1 MSAEGPESG
10 FDALPRLSVVVPLFQ
25 EAECLRE
32 LYVRLSAAVEDVG
45 DVEFVLVDDGSR
57 DETPE
62 LLRDLADGDERVKP
76 LFLTRNFGHQ
86 AAVSAGLDH
95 ARGDAVVVMDADLQ
109 DPPELI
115 GRMMEI
121 WEQGAEVVYGVRA
134 TRREPFWKRW
144 AYSLFYRLLRRISE
158 VEIPLDSGD
167 FCLMDRSVVDVL
179 RHLPERLRF
188 VRGLRCFVGFR
199 QVPLEYDRPAR
210 SAGRSKYSV
219 PALVRLAIDGLVSF
233 SSAPLRLVTYLG
245 VLSALVAVG
254 LAMWVFWDALSTR
267 TAPRGWASTIV
278 VVLFMSA
285 VQMLNQGIM
294 GAYIRRIF
302 LEVKQRPT
310 YLIRPSGTP
319 GGHSV
324 RRSRV
329 DSGESVASRPTRG
342 RVMEKTTILE
352 PDRHS

>member
-1 MSAEGPESG
+1 MTAGASEPN
-10 FDALPRLSVVVPLFQ
+10 FDRPPRLSVVVPLYQ
-25 EAECLRE
+25 EAECLPD
-32 LYVRLSAAVEDVG
+32 LYRRLSEAVEG
-45 DVEFVLVDDGSR
+45 LGTIEFVLVEDGSR
-57 DETPE
+57 DQTPE
-62 LLRDLADGDERVKP
+62 ILRTLAERDHRVRP

-115 GRMMEI
+115 PRMVAL

-134 TRREPFWKRW
+134 SRREAVWKRW
-144 AYSLFYRLLRRISE
+144 AYSAFYRLLKKISD

-167 FCLMDRSVVDVL
+167 FCLMDRSVVEVL

-188 VRGLRCFVGFR
+188 LRGLRSFVGFR
-199 QVPLEYDRPAR
+199 QVPLPYDRPERA
-210 SAGRSKYSV
+210 AGRSKYSLA
-219 PALVRLAIDGLVSF
+219 ALVRLAIDGLVGF
-233 SSAPLRLVTYLG
+233 SGAPLRLVTYLG
-245 VLSALVAVG
+245 LLSAFMAAG
-254 LAMWVFWDALSTR
+254 LAVWVFWDALSTR
-267 TAPRGWASTIV
+267 TAPRGWASTVV

-285 VQMLNQGIM
+285 VQMINQGIM

-310 YLIRPSGTP
+310 YLVRPSEP
-319 GGHSV
+319 SSA

-329 DSGESVASRPTRG
+329 DQAEAALFQPSAQRRREPRPA
-342 RVMEKTTILE
+342 LE
-352 PDRHS
+352 TDRKP